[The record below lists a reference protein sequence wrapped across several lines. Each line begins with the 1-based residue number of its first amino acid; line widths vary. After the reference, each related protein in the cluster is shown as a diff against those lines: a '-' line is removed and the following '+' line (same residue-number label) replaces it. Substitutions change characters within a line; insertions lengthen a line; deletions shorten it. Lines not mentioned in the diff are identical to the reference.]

1 MRKAVYRHLWR
12 NYGDLPRLWVGVLA
26 EVLRT
31 TVVKVVAPVLVVKV
45 IISITV
51 GSAPV
56 AVHTLCSFLG
66 IYVLGTVIGVGGEL
80 LSIRVTDRR
89 YKRLLLNYYSRLLN
103 KDIAFYRNN
112 HTGRLSGDFRYH
124 LDGTINLVRLWRS
137 DILKMLVSLIG
148 PVIALLF
155 IQWKLGVLT
164 AITVGVL
171 GSYVMW
177 SSRRA
182 DPYRKQAKDIYN
194 ALNSQVIDEIT
205 NIVAFKSSGN
215 EVKAYDRIAEL
226 AEREM
231 NTFWLRHKIPT
242 LLDVPRTLLTAFAV
256 SAGLFFIIQTSTG
269 DITSIGPAALVFFFL
284 LQISQS
290 IADLP
295 DLILKHDEHVARV
308 YPTLEYLTDKYETV
322 RDGAEPRK
330 LHITAGAICVKA
342 VSFSYKD
349 SRDQA
354 HALRVFNNLS
364 LTIDG
369 GEHVGIVG
377 RSGAGKSTL
386 AGLLMRFYDV
396 DSGSISIDGIDIRD
410 VRQAEL
416 RRNFAYVDQEP
427 LLFNR
432 TIKDNIAYFTPAAGD
447 DEIVRAAKAA
457 YAHDFIAQMKD
468 GYATMVGERGATLS
482 AGQKQ
487 RLIIARAILRNPSLL
502 IFDEATSALDGESEQ
517 LVQRA
522 LPGVMGE
529 HTAIVIAHRLSTVAQ
544 LDRILVIDQGRIVEE
559 GKHQDLLNLRGHYY
573 LLWQAQNGPGE

>member
-1 MRKAVYRHLWR
+1 MKKAVYLHLWR
-12 NYGDLPRLWVGVLA
+12 NYGRLPLLWVGMLA
-26 EVLRT
+26 EILRT
-31 TVVKVVAPVLVVKV
+31 AIVRVVAPVLVVKV
-45 IISITV
+45 IISMTA
-51 GSAPV
+51 GNSPV
-56 AVHTLCSFLG
+56 AVHTLCYFFV
-66 IYVLGTVIGVGGEL
+66 IYVAGAMIGAGGEL
-80 LSIRVTDRR
+80 LSIRVTDKR
-89 YKRLLLNYYSRLLN
+89 YKTLLLGYYSCLLK
-103 KDIAFYRNN
+103 KDMAFYRGS

-124 LDGTINLVRLWRS
+124 LDGTMNLVRLWRS

-148 PVIALLF
+148 PIIALLF
-155 IQWKLGVLT
+155 IEWRLGVLI
-164 AITVGVL
+164 AITVVIL
-171 GSYVMW
+171 GWYVMW
-177 SSRRA
+177 SSKRA
-182 DPYRKQAKDIYN
+182 DPYRKQAKVIYN
-194 ALNSQVIDEIT
+194 ALNSQVIDDIT

-215 EVKAYDRIAEL
+215 EVEAYNRIAEL
-226 AEREM
+226 GECEM

-242 LLDVPRTLLTAFAV
+242 LLDVPRTLLTALAV
-256 SAGLFFIIQTSTG
+256 SAGLLFIIQTSAG
-269 DITSIGPAALVFFFL
+269 NITSIGPAALIFFFL

-295 DLILKHDEHVARV
+295 DLILKHDEHEGRV
-308 YPTLEYLTDKYETV
+308 YPTLEYLTDKDQTV
-322 RDGAEPRK
+322 RDPAKPRT
-330 LHITAGAICVKA
+330 LHITAGEICVTA
-342 VSFSYKD
+342 VGFSYRN

-354 HALRVFNNLS
+354 HEVEVFKDLS
-364 LTIDG
+364 LTITG

-432 TIKDNIAYFTPAAGD
+432 TIKENIAYFRPTAGD

-457 YAHDFIAQMKD
+457 YAHDFIAEKQAR
-468 GYATMVGERGATLS
+468 YETIVGERGATLS

-487 RLIIARAILRNPSLL
+487 RLIIARAILRNPPFL
-502 IFDEATSALDGESEQ
+502 IFDEATSALDGESER

-522 LPGVMGE
+522 LPRVMGK

-544 LDRILVIDQGRIVEE
+544 LDRVIVIDQGRIIEE
-559 GKHQDLLNLRGHYY
+559 GKHQDLINLRGSYY
-573 LLWQAQNGPGE
+573 SLWQAQNGSKE